1 MNKNTAINIIDAM
14 LLTINEPSERQI
26 EAVDMAIEALRLN
39 WIPCSE
45 RLPKEADKT
54 VLISMPNGFINLGL
68 YSEFSKTW
76 YKGSMCAV
84 GGADPIAWMPLPK
97 PYKGGDTE

>member
-1 MNKNTAINIIDAM
+1 M
-14 LLTINEPSERQI
+14 TIKDRCSTCRSNETVCE
-26 EAVDMAIEALRLN
+26 

-76 YKGSMCAV
+76 YKGSICAV
-84 GGADPIAWMPLPK
+84 GGKDPIAWMPLPE
-97 PYKGGDTE
+97 PFIAG